1 MNILKALF
9 GNSEQNPE
17 EEKVEAE
24 HKKFDLMKY
33 DGVKAMKMGQFEYAL
48 RCFDEALKLKD
59 DSEIRDYLSRV
70 FIRLDRLDE
79 ALEQL
84 QLMAVAE
91 PDNTDVKLQMAH
103 VCYMKEDYAAMSDA
117 VEQALA
123 VNGDLPQAHF
133 MYAQSAL
140 KQGDVINGIARLTK
154 AVALDDNYADA
165 RLLRAQTLLDY
176 VGDVADFKRFPNF
189 SEDLRNRLRAAVVVS
204 APEETHRGVG
214 LQSEH
219 AFSVRFRQICV
230 RIVRKVLEDEL
241 LGSDEA
247 CFRKAP
253 RCRVEQRYAPSLLAV
268 SQKAYAVKFL
278 THIGEPLLELGI
290 VLAEVVLPKFD
301 VLIDALLEV
310 VSIEEDELTRHDDE
324 SLRLIALESL
334 EATIEQLNELAWIAG
349 CRSIGEFASRVESDT
364 CLSGVGNHE
373 TNLWLVSQSEECG
386 VLSVRIERTA
396 DAVDAGEG
404 VHLLAI
410 ETSLEIDM
418 VEAVL
423 CVEPVNHTTLDR
435 LNNNYG

>member
-165 RLLRAQTLLDY
+165 RLLRAQTLLGI
-176 VGDVADFKRFPNF
+176 GDVKGAEEDSQWL
-189 SEDLRNRLRAAVVVS
+189 SERIEAQEDVLLLAARVAHAKGSDDEAIELYNKVVDQNPFLTEAYAERGKIYFGRGDS
-204 APEETHRGVG
+204 KKAEEDM
-214 LQSEH
+214 
-219 AFSVRFRQICV
+219 
-230 RIVRKVLEDEL
+230 RKVLELEPQ
-241 LGSDEA
+241 G
-247 CFRKAP
+247 
-253 RCRVEQRYAPSLLAV
+253 LANV
-268 SQKAYAVKFL
+268 
-278 THIGEPLLELGI
+278 
-290 VLAEVVLPKFD
+290 
-301 VLIDALLEV
+301 
-310 VSIEEDELTRHDDE
+310 
-324 SLRLIALESL
+324 
-334 EATIEQLNELAWIAG
+334 
-349 CRSIGEFASRVESDT
+349 
-364 CLSGVGNHE
+364 
-373 TNLWLVSQSEECG
+373 CG
-386 VLSVRIERTA
+386 DYSA
-396 DAVDAGEG
+396 EG
-404 VHLLAI
+404 VEHQTKQAY
-410 ETSLEIDM
+410 S
-418 VEAVL
+418 
-423 CVEPVNHTTLDR
+423 N
-435 LNNNYG
+435 LNPFGL